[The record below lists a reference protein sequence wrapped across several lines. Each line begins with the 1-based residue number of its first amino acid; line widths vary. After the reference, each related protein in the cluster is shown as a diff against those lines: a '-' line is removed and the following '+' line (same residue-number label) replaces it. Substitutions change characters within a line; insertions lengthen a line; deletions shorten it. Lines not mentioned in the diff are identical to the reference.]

1 MCTGAK
7 VGEQR
12 GGGWVLWVQQ
22 QSWQVNP
29 CSPNTRASQNSGGP
43 PSFSY
48 FANLSTANLLLTSS
62 LLSSPPLPAS
72 MAALRLRASSPT
84 VSLWVTSLVGTE
96 KQGENN

>member
-1 MCTGAK
+1 MCTRAK

-22 QSWQVNP
+22 QSRQVNP

-62 LLSSPPLPAS
+62 LLSSSPCQHGCPQ
-72 MAALRLRASSPT
+72 ALSQQSHCLS
-84 VSLWVTSLVGTE
+84 VGDITGWHRE
-96 KQGENN
+96 AGGE